1 MTYLGFDKPLG
12 RLNLGFTESPSV
24 FGAHVRPNSQVGGLL
39 QGLQAIEKKKE
50 LISKLSFFFL
60 QILLVDVGVFW
71 RPGRPR
77 TQAMH
82 RLARLHKKKISTQL
96 SDSALENT
104 YHLLW
109 GLENKSLREQTK
121 RPLYWSFDDCREG
134 AIRNAQHH
142 LVSSLDVYQT
152 LQPLPRTDLPRAW
165 YTQETDLVW
174 TGGSSSLRLCVEAL
188 LMKAL
193 HLIAVYLDKRWIE

>member
-1 MTYLGFDKPLG
+1 MC
-12 RLNLGFTESPSV
+12 S
-24 FGAHVRPNSQVGGLL
+24 
-39 QGLQAIEKKKE
+39 
-50 LISKLSFFFL
+50 
-60 QILLVDVGVFW
+60 W
-71 RPGRPR
+71 RPGRARKAGYASSGPV
-77 TQAMH
+77 TQ
-82 RLARLHKKKISTQL
+82 KSTQL

-109 GLENKSLREQTK
+109 VLENKSLREQTK
-121 RPLYWSFDDCREG
+121 RPLYWSFDDCREE

-152 LQPLPRTDLPRAW
+152 LQPLPRTDLQRVR
-165 YTQETDLVW
+165 YTQETDSLC
-174 TGGSSSLRLCVEAL
+174 GGGDSSSLRLCFEAH